1 MIQGAALTPVSNSM
15 SKRVVTI
22 DVNDSMQDA
31 MKRMKE
37 KDIRMLPVG

>member
-1 MIQGAALTPVSNSM
+1 M
-15 SKRVVTI
+15 SKEVVTI

-37 KDIRMLPVG
+37 KDIGIHSIERSKLQQLQ